1 MGQLNI
7 SAGQLYLS
15 DREAYLRLCRFL
27 CVYSQNLQDEE
38 MAVECGRLITP
49 EHRRGSLVRQTQRT
63 FQNTPLPFVKMLLGL
78 WRKGMS
84 FAQAHMGKLLEGRLL
99 TETDFESAEDVRLVS
114 IMRDPGQ

>member
-1 MGQLNI
+1 MPVP
-7 SAGQLYLS
+7 
-15 DREAYLRLCRFL
+15 LRVFP
-27 CVYSQNLQDEE
+27 NLQDEE
-38 MAVECGRLITP
+38 MAVECGGLITP